1 MPLVMIKDLPR
12 YECLLE
18 AAREFPD
25 LDPSATEV
33 FLHLLRTGDEAFR
46 FVEAH
51 LGRHEITQGRFGVL
65 MALWKN
71 CRPHAAAQCLTPAEL
86 AERTGVTRATMT
98 GLIDTLVRDGLVTR
112 APHPEDRRMMSVT
125 ITERGAELLG
135 KILPEHFREMA
146 WLVTPLSE
154 PERRTLVHLLSKLAA
169 RAGERSGGTS
179 GEPVSTAALMPHRPA
194 KDER

>member
-33 FLHLLRTGDEAFR
+33 FLSLLRTGDEAFR
-46 FVEAH
+46 FVENN
-51 LGRHEITQGRFGVL
+51 LGRHDITQGRFGVL
-65 MALWKN
+65 MALWQN
-71 CRPHAAAQCLTPAEL
+71 CRRDGAAQCLTPAEL
-86 AERTGVTRATMT
+86 ADRTGVTRATMT

-112 APHPEDRRMMSVT
+112 APHPEDRRMMSVM
-125 ITERGAELLG
+125 ITNRGAELLT

-146 WLVTPLSE
+146 WLLQPLTE
-154 PERRTLVHLLSKLAA
+154 AERKTLVALLTKVLQRAA
-169 RAGERSGGTS
+169 ER
-179 GEPVSTAALMPHRPA
+179 PVVASDGMSA
-194 KDER
+194 